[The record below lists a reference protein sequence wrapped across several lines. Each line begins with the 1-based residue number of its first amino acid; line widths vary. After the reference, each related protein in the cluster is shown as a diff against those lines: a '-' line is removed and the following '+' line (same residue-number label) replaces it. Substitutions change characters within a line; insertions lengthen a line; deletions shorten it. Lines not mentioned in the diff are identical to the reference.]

1 MNPVVLIDHN
11 DAPINSQPALAA
23 LDAACHRA
31 IDRVLGAK
39 GELGES
45 AATED
50 VSLVAATEA
59 PPPGGVSIAYL
70 IMGHRSY
77 AHITISRLIQ
87 VLWHAAHLFVVHLD
101 ARTDAAAANALE
113 ARYRQNNVRFIRQR
127 RTVGWGAFSMVEV
140 LLAALSK
147 ALIAAPH
154 FDFFV
159 NLSDADVALRTASEL
174 GSFLGGFRGRSFV
187 AIKYPEADAMRYQA
201 HAHMRSSTWLEC
213 EGEGFLVINQTA
225 AHFFGA
231 EGRRCCFAR
240 SGPIVYGPLAFER
253 PPPPEAVKSFYHG
266 SQWVVLDHDAADWLV
281 HSSTAVELAAHLRHT
296 YMADEAF
303 VQTALMASPLK
314 GRLINHNLRYIDW
327 PHGYGDPNAYWRR
340 VGTRHMAGPMVLTPE
355 LFRSV
360 ARSPAIFARKVD
372 AEDAEGIVFIREW
385 DVWMA
390 AKHLVERS
398 GADVSSSA
406 AGDTELASSGARDA
420 GRTNA
425 DALAAAKRLLSSIG
439 QPPIA
444 TTLLAENETL
454 TTMRPPLSPE
464 ERKRV
469 AADLT
474 VEEAAYV
481 LVSRPVHYGHEDLM
495 AKQFEQ
501 PREAPF
507 GKFERPRPIHLVHED
522 LILTA
527 LERPSTEGGI
537 ATASPDGVNGV
548 PYGVNGFTS
557 PLLIPLDAAGA
568 AGASGHPLQPPRVI
582 TSHHETSRNITKH
595 HEAASR
601 AELPALTVAEPSAPR
616 LARMVFSDGSSC
628 SCAAWC
634 SREGKRGAEP
644 CCTEWADAC
653 AWEAAASEAQADP
666 DAVSN
671 ASEARTRERRAY
683 ASGHEA
689 FSTAY

>member
-1 MNPVVLIDHN
+1 MSPVVLIDHN
-11 DAPINSQPALAA
+11 DDPISSQPALAA

-31 IDRVLGAK
+31 IDRVLGAE

-50 VSLVAATEA
+50 VSLVATTET

-101 ARTDAAAANALE
+101 ARTDAAVANTLE
-113 ARYRQNNVRFIRQR
+113 ARYRPQSNVRFIRQR

-147 ALIAAPH
+147 ALLAAPH

-240 SGPIVYGPLAFER
+240 SGPIVYGPLAFDR

-340 VGTRHMAGPMVLTPE
+340 VGTRHVAGPIVLTRE

-360 ARSPAIFARKVD
+360 TRSPAIFARKVD
-372 AEDAEGIVFIREW
+372 AEDAEGIAFVREW

-398 GADVSSSA
+398 GADVSTEVSSSA
-406 AGDTELASSGARDA
+406 AGDTELASSGAGDTELASYGARDA
-420 GRTNA
+420 DRTNA
-425 DALAAAKRLLSSIG
+425 DVLAAAKRLLSSIG

-444 TTLLAENETL
+444 TTLLAEDETL

-474 VEEAAYV
+474 AEEAAHV
-481 LVSRPVHYGHEDLM
+481 LVSRPVHFGHEDLM

-501 PREAPF
+501 PREAQF
-507 GKFERPRPIHLVHED
+507 GKFERPR

-527 LERPSTEGGI
+527 LERPLIEGGI
-537 ATASPDGVNGV
+537 ATASPEGVNGV
-548 PYGVNGFTS
+548 TYGVNGFSS
-557 PLLIPLDAAGA
+557 PLPIPLDAAGA
-568 AGASGHPLQPPRVI
+568 VGATGHPLQQSRGAPP
-582 TSHHETSRNITKH
+582 
-595 HEAASR
+595 R
-601 AELPALTVAEPSAPR
+601 AELPAFTVAEPSAPR

-634 SREGKRGAEP
+634 SRESKRSAEP
-644 CCTEWADAC
+644 CCTEWVDAC
-653 AWEAAASEAQADP
+653 AWEA
-666 DAVSN
+666 V
-671 ASEARTRERRAY
+671 
-683 ASGHEA
+683 ASG
-689 FSTAY
+689 SNK

>member
-1 MNPVVLIDHN
+1 MSPVVLIDHN
-11 DAPINSQPALAA
+11 DDPISSQPALAA
-23 LDAACHRA
+23 LNAACHRA
-31 IDRVLGAK
+31 IDRVLGAE

-50 VSLVAATEA
+50 VSLVATTEA

-101 ARTDAAAANALE
+101 ARTDAAVANTLE
-113 ARYRQNNVRFIRQR
+113 ARYRPQSNVRFIRQR

-147 ALIAAPH
+147 ALLAAPH

-240 SGPIVYGPLAFER
+240 SGPIVYGPLAFDR

-340 VGTRHMAGPMVLTPE
+340 VGTRHMAGPIVLTRE

-360 ARSPAIFARKVD
+360 TRSPAIFARKVD
-372 AEDAEGIVFIREW
+372 AEDAEGIAFVREW

-398 GADVSSSA
+398 GADVSTEVSSSA
-406 AGDTELASSGARDA
+406 AGDTELASSGAGDTELASSGARDA
-420 GRTNA
+420 DRTNA
-425 DALAAAKRLLSSIG
+425 DVLAAAKRLLSSIG

-444 TTLLAENETL
+444 TTLLAEDETL

-474 VEEAAYV
+474 AEEAAHV
-481 LVSRPVHYGHEDLM
+481 LVSRPVHFGHEDLM

-501 PREAPF
+501 PREAQF
-507 GKFERPRPIHLVHED
+507 GKFERPRP
-522 LILTA
+522 ILTA

-537 ATASPDGVNGV
+537 ATASPEGVNGV
-548 PYGVNGFTS
+548 PYGVNGFSS
-557 PLLIPLDAAGA
+557 PLPIPLDAAR
-568 AGASGHPLQPPRVI
+568 AG
-582 TSHHETSRNITKH
+582 
-595 HEAASR
+595 
-601 AELPALTVAEPSAPR
+601 LPVLTVAEPSAPR

-653 AWEAAASEAQADP
+653 AWEA
-666 DAVSN
+666 
-671 ASEARTRERRAY
+671 EAR
-683 ASGHEA
+683 GNN
-689 FSTAY
+689 